1 MSISA
6 HLPISFRVV
15 QHLPEWAPG
24 AGFLRKAR
32 EWRTKV
38 EEFVDGPYEF
48 VKESIVRIRP
58 HTPSVC
64 FKRLT

>member
-15 QHLPEWAPG
+15 QHLPKWAPG

-32 EWRTKV
+32 EWRTKM
-38 EEFVDGPYEF
+38 EEFVDSPYEF
-48 VKESIVRIRP
+48 VKESMVCRYA
-58 HTPSVC
+58 HTP
-64 FKRLT
+64 RLFVSKG